1 MTCGLQSR
9 VLALL
14 KAVSLI
20 RPFQNRICTSTSF
33 LERNG
38 RRSFYL
44 LYRPSFCYSEPSA
57 DLEKGIKRSSTPLR
71 MYAVTQHRRNSFV
84 RYFILLDWDLSLSLS
99 LILLSFSTKRSSL
112 RTIFLE
118 PLRAVGT
125 RGTRLAWIIR
135 SSQEWIFFV
144 PHASA
149 NLLSPRR

>member
-84 RYFILLDWDLSLSLS
+84 RYFILLAWDLSHPS
-99 LILLSFSTKRSSL
+99 IFSTKRSSL

-135 SSQEWIFFV
+135 SRQEWIFFI

-149 NLLSPRR
+149 NLLSPHR